1 MDIIKAVVILEH
13 DELESYVS
21 DELDARYSTTGIPN
35 WHENANYVVGDLVR
49 FNGEVYRCKQPH
61 ISIENKIPTATQ
73 TLWAKTMTGV

>member
-1 MDIIKAVVILEH
+1 MEH

-21 DELDARYSTTGIPN
+21 NELDAQYSTTGIPN

-61 ISIENKIPTATQ
+61 ISIEDWIPTAAQALWEKTQ
-73 TLWAKTMTGV
+73 RKD